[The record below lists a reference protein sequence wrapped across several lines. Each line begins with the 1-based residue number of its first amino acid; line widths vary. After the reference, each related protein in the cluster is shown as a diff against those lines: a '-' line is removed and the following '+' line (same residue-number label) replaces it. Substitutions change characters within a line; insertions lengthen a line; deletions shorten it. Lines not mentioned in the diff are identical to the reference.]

1 MGLYR
6 RADSIYWWAWLE
18 GTDRREST
26 GVLHALDSDDPAV
39 RKQQK
44 QLAQDVYIAKM
55 NELVRETHD
64 FPSQDKTRRQTFQA
78 FSEWY
83 EEHVTSR
90 KRGKVRE
97 VYILTQLRKRLGRR
111 ELSTISQ
118 AVAKE
123 YLTARVDE
131 DEVSPNTANR
141 EIDLLKSML
150 REAVHARLLKASPLV
165 GMKRLRHVPP
175 RKRVLTQA
183 EEDRLL
189 EALAPADRALYV
201 VAVDTLMRLSN
212 VLNLKRR
219 DDKGTYLE
227 LSDSKTGPYTVPL
240 SARARK
246 ALDSVKSRHE
256 YFFWHRRQAKTDRDR
271 RGAIRR
277 MLERACAKVKP
288 KIPYGRA
295 SAGITFHTAT
305 RATGATRMLQAGV
318 DARSVQEIGHWS
330 SFEQMGTYLHTD
342 IKRMRQ
348 AVNTIG
354 AGSTVELPK
363 LTSRSRGARRM
374 KEPRAKT
381 A

>member
-1 MGLYR
+1 
-6 RADSIYWWAWLE
+6 
-18 GTDRREST
+18 
-26 GVLHALDSDDPAV
+26 
-39 RKQQK
+39 
-44 QLAQDVYIAKM
+44 M
-55 NELVRETHD
+55 NDLVRETHD
-64 FPSQDKTRRQTFQA
+64 FPSKNPAKRQTFQT

-83 EEHVTSR
+83 EKHVTAR

-111 ELSTISQ
+111 ELASISQ
-118 AVAKE
+118 ATAKE
-123 YLTARVDE
+123 YLTARVE
-131 DEVSPNTANR
+131 DDQVSPNTANR

-150 REAVHARLLKASPLV
+150 REAVQARLLKASPLV
-165 GMKRLRHVPP
+165 GMKRLRHVAP

-189 EALAPADRALYV
+189 QALKPADRALYV

-227 LSDSKTGPYTVPL
+227 LTDSKTGPYTVPL

-246 ALDSVKSRHE
+246 ALDSVKGRGE
-256 YFFWHRRQAKTDRDR
+256 YFFAHRRQAKVDRDR
-271 RGAIRR
+271 RGGIRR
-277 MLERACAKVKP
+277 MLQRACKKAKP

-295 SAGITFHTAT
+295 ASGITFHTAT

-318 DARSVQEIGHWS
+318 DARSVQAIGNWK
-330 SFEQMGTYLHTD
+330 SFEQMGAYLHTD
-342 IKRMRQ
+342 AKRMRE

-354 AGSTVELPK
+354 AGSTVP
-363 LTSRSRGARRM
+363 LTSDRTVKRAAL
-374 KEPRAKT
+374 KLRAKS

>member
-1 MGLYR
+1 VGLYL
-6 RADSIYWWAWLE
+6 RADSLYWWAFLD
-18 GTDRREST
+18 GTTRRVST
-26 GVLHALDSDDPAV
+26 GVLHANDSEDAAL
-39 RKQQK
+39 RRQQK
-44 QLAQDVYIAKM
+44 QLAQGVFISKM

-64 FPSQDKTRRQTFQA
+64 LPSKDKTPRQTFRT

-83 EEHVTSR
+83 EKHVTAR

-97 VYILTQLRKRLGRR
+97 VYILTQLRKRLGPR
-111 ELSTISQ
+111 ELAAISQ
-118 AVAKE
+118 ATVKE
-123 YLTARVDE
+123 YLTSRVVD

-141 EIDLLKSML
+141 EVDLLKSML
-150 REAVHARLLKASPLV
+150 REAVQARLLKVSPLV
-165 GMKRLRHVPP
+165 GMKRLRHVAP

-189 EALAPADRALYV
+189 AALRPADRALYV

-227 LSDSKTGPYTVPL
+227 LTDSKTGPYTVPL

-271 RGAIRR
+271 RGAIRQ
-277 MLERACAKVKP
+277 MLKRACKRVKP

-318 DARSVQEIGHWS
+318 DARSVQAIGNWA
-330 SFEQMGTYLHTD
+330 SFEQMGEYLQTD
-342 IKRMRQ
+342 AKRMRQ

-354 AGSTVELPK
+354 AGSNVQ
-363 LTSRSRGARRM
+363 LTSPRTAKREARQL
-374 KEPRAKT
+374 RAKT